1 MIALRSGKTLV
12 ASALA
17 ACSLLAFSGAASA
30 QLASCADILNNPP
43 LAGNPAIVSPTSLQ
57 ATTGGVAYCNVAF
70 TYRDPALQG
79 QGSPINGGPELFP
92 GYAPG
97 AFPTVDT
104 YENIRMGFGF
114 PLNTNTGSAAWG
126 GRTVQTAGGG
136 AQGSVSSFTTYIQ
149 QNPAAIGLS
158 TDSGHGTA
166 DSGSGDSWGVVQGQ
180 RLNYGKIKDWGG
192 GRAYCTAIVLA
203 KQMARTYYGAAAY
216 DAKQKYFYWEGFSGG
231 GHMGHT
237 QLVYCPEEYDGLD
250 ISSPARD
257 WQQFRIQD
265 SWAAMVN
272 KKATQLGQAFTTAQ
286 LNSATA
292 AAIAYCMTSPTAG
305 FGGTVIDGQNILHD
319 PRACDWKATMH
330 VCGAPTAPAAPNCL
344 DKPRQ
349 AELLQAIFDGPKNA
363 LGKLIYYPYSHGFLN
378 IGTSTNTGG
387 STAQVMRYDHAD
399 NNIVA
404 NRLFMDA
411 ESIALGMAQN
421 DPNAANG
428 ILYEDEMNLAAVAT
442 SDFVDASDYKLDR
455 AKARGVKIILS
466 HGTHDTAILFRKDPA
481 YYREVAT
488 YFGPGGIA
496 TDFPSLQTWFRLYL
510 MPGAPHT
517 ANTFLPNLYD
527 WVEKGI
533 PPEKLVRT
541 GNLTG
546 QARAVCPY
554 PQYAQYTGP
563 VGGSTTD
570 PNNFT
575 CGGNLETNFRAQC
588 SSVKTRFKFEK
599 TTIMNNA
606 EVGVPAALCS
616 KLGLN

>member
-1 MIALRSGKTLV
+1 MIAVRSGKTLV
-12 ASALA
+12 ASAVA
-17 ACSLLAFSGAASA
+17 ACSLLAFSGTASA
-30 QLASCADILNNPP
+30 QLATCADILSNPP
-43 LAGNPAIVSPTSLQ
+43 LAGNPAIVTPASVQT
-57 ATTGGVAYCNVAF
+57 TTGGVAYCNVTF

-79 QGSPINGGPELFP
+79 QGSLVGSGPELFP

-114 PLNTNTGSAAWG
+114 PLNTNAGTTAWG
-126 GRTVQTAGGG
+126 GRMVQTAGGG
-136 AQGSVSSFTTYIQ
+136 AQGSVASYTTYVQ
-149 QNPAAIGLS
+149 QTPAAIGLS

-166 DSGSGDSWGVVQGQ
+166 DSGSGDSWGVVQGV
-180 RLNYGKIKDWGG
+180 RPNYGKLKDWGG

-203 KQMARTYYGAAAY
+203 KQMARTYYGATAY
-216 DAKQKYFYWEGFSGG
+216 DPMTKYTYFEGFSGG
-231 GHMGHT
+231 GHMATT
-237 QLVYCPEEYDGLD
+237 QVLNCPEEYDGFD

-257 WQQFRIQD
+257 WQQFRIED

-272 KKATQLGQAFTTAQ
+272 KKAVQLGIPFTTAQ

-292 AAIAYCMTSPTAG
+292 AAIAFCMTSPTSG

-330 VCGAPTAPAAPNCL
+330 VCGAPTAPASPNCL
-344 DKPRQ
+344 LPNTRQ

-363 LGKLIYYPYSHGFLN
+363 AGKLMYFPYSHGFLN
-378 IGTSTNTGG
+378 IGTSTATAG
-387 STAQVMRYDHAD
+387 STAQVMRYDHND
-399 NNIVA
+399 NNINSA
-404 NRLFMDA
+404 NLYMDA
-411 ESIALGMAQN
+411 ESIGLAGNPAG
-421 DPNAANG
+421 A
-428 ILYEDEMNLAAVAT
+428 ISFEDELNLAAITT
-442 SDFVDASDYKLDR
+442 SDYVDANDYKLDR

-481 YYREVAT
+481 YYHQVAT
-488 YFGPGGIA
+488 YFGGGVLNIPA
-496 TDFPSLQTWFRLYL
+496 LQTWFRLYL

-533 PPEKLVRT
+533 PPEKLART
-541 GNLTG
+541 GNITG

-575 CGGNLETNFRAQC
+575 CVGNLGANIRAQC
-588 SSVKTRFKFEK
+588 SVVKTVYKGEHG
-599 TTIMNNA
+599 TIMNNA
-606 EVGVPAALCS
+606 QVGVPATLCS

>member
-1 MIALRSGKTLV
+1 MIGLRSGTTLV
-12 ASALA
+12 ASALTV
-17 ACSLLAFSGAASA
+17 CSLLAFSGTASA
-30 QLASCADILNNPP
+30 QLASCSAILTSPP
-43 LAGNPAIVSPTSLQ
+43 LAGNTAIFSATSVQ
-57 ATTGGVAYCNVAF
+57 ATTGGRDYCNVSIV
-70 TYRDPALQG
+70 YRDPTLVGAG
-79 QGSPINGGPELFP
+79 A

-97 AFPTVDT
+97 APPTVDT
-104 YENIRMGFGF
+104 YQHVRMGFGF
-114 PLNTNTGSAAWG
+114 PLNSATGDAAWG

-136 AQGSVSSFTTYIQ
+136 AQGSVAGFTGYIQ
-149 QNPAAIGLS
+149 QTPAAIGLS

-166 DSGSGDSWGVVQGQ
+166 DSGSGDSWGVIQGVS
-180 RLNYGKIKDWGG
+180 LNFGKIKDWGG

-203 KQMARTYYGAAAY
+203 KQMARTYYGAAVY
-216 DAKQKYFYWEGFSGG
+216 DAKQKYTYWEGFSGG

-237 QLVYCPEEYDGLD
+237 QLVYCPEEYDGFD

-272 KKATQLGQAFTTAQ
+272 KKASQLGIAFTTAQ

-292 AAIAYCMTSPTAG
+292 AAIAFCMTSPTSG
-305 FGGTVIDGQNILHD
+305 FGGVVIDGQNILHD
-319 PRACDWKATMH
+319 PRSCDWKATMH

-344 DKPRQ
+344 LAGTRQ
-349 AELLQAIFDGPKNA
+349 AELLQAIFDGPKNTF
-363 LGKLIYYPYSHGFLN
+363 GKLIYYPYSHGFLN

-404 NRLFMDA
+404 NNLFMDA
-411 ESIALGMAQN
+411 ESKALAGN
-421 DPNAANG
+421 PAAG
-428 ILYEDEMNLAAVAT
+428 ILYEDEMNLAALAT
-442 SDFVDASDYKLDR
+442 SDYVDASDYKLDR
-455 AKARGVKIILS
+455 AKARGAKIILS

-481 YYREVAT
+481 FYRLAAT
-488 YFGPGGIA
+488 YFGGGA
-496 TDFPSLQTWFRLYL
+496 TNYPALQTWFRLFL

-563 VGGSTTD
+563 AGGSTTD

-575 CGGNLETNFRAQC
+575 CGGNLEANIRAQC
-588 SSVKTRFKFEK
+588 SVVKTPYKGEK
-599 TTIMNNA
+599 GAATNNA
-606 EVGVPAALCS
+606 EIGVPAALCG
-616 KLGLN
+616 KLN

>member
-1 MIALRSGKTLV
+1 MIALRSGKTLI
-12 ASALA
+12 AGALA
-17 ACSLLAFSGAASA
+17 TCSLLALSGTASA
-30 QLASCADILNNPP
+30 QLASCADILTSPP
-43 LAGNPAIVSPTSLQ
+43 LAGNPAIFSATSVQ
-57 ATTGGVAYCNVAF
+57 ASTGTPARAYCNVSIV
-70 TYRDPALQG
+70 YRDPALVG
-79 QGSPINGGPELFP
+79 AGA

-97 AFPTVDT
+97 GPPTPDT
-104 YENIRMGFGF
+104 FQNIRMGFGF
-114 PLNTNTGSAAWG
+114 PLNTNTGDLAWG
-126 GRTVQTAGGG
+126 GRMVQTAGGG
-136 AQGSVSSFTTYIQ
+136 AQGSVAGFTGYVGQT
-149 QNPAAIGLS
+149 PAAIGLS
-158 TDSGHGTA
+158 TDSGHGDA
-166 DSGSGDSWGVVQGQ
+166 NSGSGDSWGVIQGVS
-180 RLNYGKIKDWGG
+180 LNFGKIKDWGG
-192 GRAYCTAIVLA
+192 GRSYCTAIGLA
-203 KQMARTYYGAAAY
+203 KQMARTYYGAANY

-265 SWAAMVN
+265 SWANMVN

-292 AAIAYCMTSPTAG
+292 AAIAYCMTSATAG

-349 AELLQAIFDGPKNA
+349 AELLQAIFDGPKNTF
-363 LGKLIYYPYSHGFLN
+363 GKLIYYPYSHGFLS

-404 NRLFMDA
+404 NRLFMDQ
-411 ESIALGMAQN
+411 ESINLGVAQN

-428 ILYEDEMNLAAVAT
+428 ILYEDEMNLAALAT

-455 AKARGVKIILS
+455 AKARGVKVIMS
-466 HGTHDTAILFRKDPA
+466 HGTHDTAILFRKDIA
-481 YYREVAT
+481 FYRQVST
-488 YFGPGGIA
+488 YFGGGVNN
-496 TDFPSLQTWFRLYL
+496 FPALQTWFRLYL

-527 WVEKGI
+527 WVERGL
-533 PPEKLVRT
+533 PPEKLART

-563 VGGSTTD
+563 AGGSTTD

-575 CGGNLETNFRAQC
+575 CTGNLEANVRAQC
-588 SSVKTRFKFEK
+588 SVVKTRQKFEK
-599 TTIMNNA
+599 TTTMNNA